1 MPLQVL
7 CLRLPRL
14 PGKIP
19 RFDTSDRPLT
29 PGNRKPS
36 VSVVPDRRRVD
47 RLLLIRLVLDL
58 CRQSDRRATIK
69 LILLLLI
76 PMVLCWRHYRRP
88 VLPPDVEL
96 HRLPRNHRLLRIV
109 QRSALIPP
117 VRNTNLTVVP
127 RECPWWIFLESLQ
140 ATLNVTS
147 ASRVI
152 FRHFLTPTYP
162 AIVGFRGTAIG
173 SKCVPL
179 IHPKSEPDQR
189 IGAGPRLVL

>member
-1 MPLQVL
+1 MKVERDQELQSTDSLFTRMAEVVFSASPSALPVPAAPPRNNSPL
-7 CLRLPRL
+7 RHKRSP
-14 PGKIP
+14 PNSK
-19 RFDTSDRPLT
+19 S
-29 PGNRKPS
+29 RKPKTKRVRRTRS
-36 VSVVPDRRRVD
+36 SPGRSASPDPFGE
-47 RLLLIRLVLDL
+47 LDL

-96 HRLPRNHRLLRIV
+96 HRLPRNHRLIRIV

-152 FRHFLTPTYP
+152 L
-162 AIVGFRGTAIG
+162 G
-173 SKCVPL
+173 VPV
-179 IHPKSEPDQR
+179 IHC
-189 IGAGPRLVL
+189 

>member
-47 RLLLIRLVLDL
+47 LLLLIRLVLDL
-58 CRQSDRRATIK
+58 HRQSNRRAAIK

-76 PMVLCWRHYRRP
+76 PMILCWRHSRLP

-96 HRLPRNHRLLRIV
+96 HRLPRNHHLLRILH
-109 QRSALIPP
+109 RSALIPP
-117 VRNTNLTVVP
+117 VRNTNLTVVT
-127 RECPWWIFLESLQ
+127 REYPWCIYLESLQ
-140 ATLNVTS
+140 ATLKVTS
-147 ASRVI
+147 ASLVI
-152 FRHFLTPTYP
+152 L
-162 AIVGFRGTAIG
+162 G
-173 SKCVPL
+173 VPV
-179 IHPKSEPDQR
+179 IHC
-189 IGAGPRLVL
+189 